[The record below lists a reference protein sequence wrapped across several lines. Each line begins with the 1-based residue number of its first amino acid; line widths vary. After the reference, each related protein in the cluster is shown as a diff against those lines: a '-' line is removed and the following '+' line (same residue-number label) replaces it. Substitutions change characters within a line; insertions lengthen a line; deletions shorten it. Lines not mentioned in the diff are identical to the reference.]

1 VSPGENPRTMNQPIA
16 AQPPG
21 ITWTRLLLPLALLS
35 VYLIW
40 GSTYMAI
47 SVALQSW
54 PPFMMAS
61 IRFLIAG
68 AALYAGLRMRGMP
81 SPTRRQWL
89 NAAFAG
95 SLLLGIGNGAV
106 CYAQQTVASGLAAI
120 AIASMPLFAAIFG
133 VIYKT
138 WPSRVEWLGLVIGFS
153 GVILLNFGNGLDGS
167 PLGAVALIM
176 AACAWAFGSVWSQRQ
191 DMPPALMNTAAQMLC
206 GGVIL
211 GVVAL
216 LHGERL
222 HAMPSLPAT
231 LSLAYLIVFGSLVA
245 FSAYLYLLNNVRP
258 LLATSYAYV
267 NPPVAV
273 LLGMLFLGE
282 QVHGI
287 DVFAMLVIL
296 AGVALIAFSKATRRA
311 PTTSGS

>member
-1 VSPGENPRTMNQPIA
+1 MNPITAVQT
-16 AQPPG
+16 PG
-21 ITWTRLLLPLALLS
+21 IAGTRLLLPLALLS

-40 GSTYMAI
+40 GSTYLAI

-68 AALYAGLRMRGMP
+68 AALYTGLRMRGMP

-133 VIYKT
+133 VVYTT
-138 WPSRVEWLGLVIGFS
+138 WPSRVEWMGLVIGFS

-176 AACAWAFGSVWSQRQ
+176 AACAWAFGSIWSQRQ

-211 GVVAL
+211 GVVAF

-222 HAMPSLPAT
+222 HAMPSLPAS

-273 LLGMLFLGE
+273 LLGMMFLGE
-282 QVHGI
+282 QVHAT
-287 DVFAMLVIL
+287 DVIAMLVIL
-296 AGVALIAFSKATRRA
+296 AGVALIAFSKATRRTA
-311 PTTSGS
+311 ANSEP